1 MAYLMNR
8 APRTSAPRSVGET
21 LAFDPFRNFV
31 AGLGGF
37 AGVDVTRTEQGGYRV
52 EIPVAGFKP
61 EQIDVTLEENVLSI
75 VGKSDRRE
83 FTRSLL
89 LPDDI
94 DGENIAARVEDGM
107 LTLTLSVHPKA
118 QPKKI
123 SVTDSGN

>member
-1 MAYLMNR
+1 MAYMMNR
-8 APRTSAPRSVGET
+8 GRGAAPRSVGET
-21 LAFDPFRNFV
+21 LAYDPFRNFV

-37 AGVDVTRTEQGGYRV
+37 AGVDVSRTEQGGYRV

-61 EQIDVTLEENVLSI
+61 DQIEVTLEENVLTI

-94 DGENIAARVEDGM
+94 DGENIGASVEHGM
-107 LTLTLSVHPKA
+107 LTLTLNVHPKA

-123 SVTDSGN
+123 AVSFSGN